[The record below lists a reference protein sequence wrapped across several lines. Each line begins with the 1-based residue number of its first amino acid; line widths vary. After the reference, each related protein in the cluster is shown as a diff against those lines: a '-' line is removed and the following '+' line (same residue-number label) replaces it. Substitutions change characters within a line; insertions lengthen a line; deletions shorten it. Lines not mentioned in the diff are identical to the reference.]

1 MEDNVQLEQNND
13 VDYIQ
18 AIQDLKANTVPK
30 EQFSKLKEENAKLLK
45 SLINGETLEGVT
57 APEKPDVEGLRKD
70 LYNGIDLTNLD
81 YVSKT
86 LDLRDEIIANGGKDP
101 FLPWGEKISPT
112 QQDIEAAERVA
123 KVLRECIDYAEG
135 DSLRFTSELQRVM
148 VGK

>member
-45 SLINGETLEGVT
+45 SLINGETLEGV
-57 APEKPDVEGLRKD
+57 AVPEKPDIEELRKD

-86 LDLRDEIIANGGKDP
+86 LELRDEIIAGGGKDP